1 MPLKQQTLATILGCK
16 ATRRLSRIGSH
27 NSNWDSI
34 ESDDLI
40 ELLVDGALAN
50 GGTHDALKLRALSH
64 GVRRVLDAK
73 LATALEEG
81 RARAEAARVAA
92 REAADAA
99 TARRAT
105 RLARRDAAVS
115 KLEAAA
121 EAYLSANVPSI
132 PTLSRLQDLEAFYNV
147 SHAIPPRPLPPYR
160 ELPLSSV
167 RFKDCM
173 ELFHQN
179 VKDLA

>member
-1 MPLKQQTLATILGCK
+1 
-16 ATRRLSRIGSH
+16 
-27 NSNWDSI
+27 
-34 ESDDLI
+34 
-40 ELLVDGALAN
+40 
-50 GGTHDALKLRALSH
+50 LSH

-121 EAYLSANVPSI
+121 EAYLSTNVPSI

>member
-1 MPLKQQTLATILGCK
+1 MPLKQQTLATVLGCK

-34 ESDDLI
+34 ESEDLI
-40 ELLVDGALAN
+40 QLLVDGALAN

-64 GVRRVLDAK
+64 GVRRVVDAK

-81 RARAEAARVAA
+81 RARAEAA

-105 RLARRDAAVS
+105 RLARRATPRC
-115 KLEAAA
+115 
-121 EAYLSANVPSI
+121 PS
-132 PTLSRLQDLEAFYNV
+132 
-147 SHAIPPRPLPPYR
+147 
-160 ELPLSSV
+160 
-167 RFKDCM
+167 
-173 ELFHQN
+173 
-179 VKDLA
+179 

>member
-1 MPLKQQTLATILGCK
+1 MPLKQQTLATVLGCK

-81 RARAEAARVAA
+81 RARAEAAR
-92 REAADAA
+92 EAADAA

-132 PTLSRLQDLEAFYNV
+132 PTLSRLQDLEDFYSV
-147 SHAIPPRPLPPYR
+147 SNAIPPRPLPPCKK
-160 ELPLSSV
+160 LPLGLVS
-167 RFKDCM
+167 FDYCM
-173 ELFHQN
+173 DLFHQN